1 MVKSIYSILYEAE
14 ITRRNIMRYRIEGTP
29 LPVVICELNA
39 GEQMI
44 TERGSMSWMSPNM
57 KMETTSNGG
66 IGKVFG
72 RMFSGEA
79 MFQNR
84 YTAMGGPGMIAFASS
99 FPGTILAVEI
109 TPDRP
114 LIVQK
119 SAFLASTTGVELSVF
134 FQKKLSAGFFG
145 GEGFIMQK
153 LTGHGVAFLEIDG
166 YTVEYDLAPGE
177 RLIVDTGYLA
187 TMDASCSMD
196 IQSVP
201 GAKNMLFGGEGI
213 FNTVIIGPGKIR
225 LQTMPINSVASSIAP
240 FVVSK

>member
-1 MVKSIYSILYEAE
+1 
-14 ITRRNIMRYRIEGTP
+14 MRYRIEGTP

-201 GAKNMLFGGEGI
+201 GVKNMLFDGEGI

>member
-1 MVKSIYSILYEAE
+1 
-14 ITRRNIMRYRIEGTP
+14 MRYRIEGTP

-177 RLIVDTGYLA
+177 RLD
-187 TMDASCSMD
+187 S
-196 IQSVP
+196 
-201 GAKNMLFGGEGI
+201 
-213 FNTVIIGPGKIR
+213 
-225 LQTMPINSVASSIAP
+225 
-240 FVVSK
+240 

>member
-1 MVKSIYSILYEAE
+1 
-14 ITRRNIMRYRIEGTP
+14 MRYRIEGTP

-201 GAKNMLFGGEGI
+201 GVKNMLFGGEGI
-213 FNTVIIGPGKIR
+213 FNTVIIGPGKVR

>member
-1 MVKSIYSILYEAE
+1 
-14 ITRRNIMRYRIEGTP
+14 MRYRIEGTP

-119 SAFLASTTGVELSVF
+119 SAFHASTTGVELSVF

-201 GAKNMLFGGEGI
+201 GVKNMLFGGEGI

>member
-1 MVKSIYSILYEAE
+1 
-14 ITRRNIMRYRIEGTP
+14 MRYRIEGTP

-84 YTAMGGPGMIAFASS
+84 YTAMGGLGMIAFASS

-201 GAKNMLFGGEGI
+201 GVKNMLFGGEGI

>member
-1 MVKSIYSILYEAE
+1 
-14 ITRRNIMRYRIEGTP
+14 MRYRIEGTP

-84 YTAMGGPGMIAFASS
+84 YTAMGGPGMFAFASS

-187 TMDASCSMD
+187 TMDVSCSMD

-201 GAKNMLFGGEGI
+201 GVKNMLFGGEGI

>member
-1 MVKSIYSILYEAE
+1 
-14 ITRRNIMRYRIEGTP
+14 MRYRIEGTP

-39 GEQMI
+39 GEQMR

-99 FPGTILAVEI
+99 IPGTILAVEI

-114 LIVQK
+114 LIVHH
-119 SAFLASTTGVELSVF
+119 AEA
-134 FQKKLSAGFFG
+134 
-145 GEGFIMQK
+145 
-153 LTGHGVAFLEIDG
+153 DG
-166 YTVEYDLAPGE
+166 S
-177 RLIVDTGYLA
+177 RCGY
-187 TMDASCSMD
+187 S
-196 IQSVP
+196 
-201 GAKNMLFGGEGI
+201 
-213 FNTVIIGPGKIR
+213 
-225 LQTMPINSVASSIAP
+225 
-240 FVVSK
+240 